1 MLDLYIVTLAF
12 GAHPGDPNWNT
23 ETNPQGPDINGDGI
37 VNGVDQ
43 YLVAL
48 DFGKT
53 KVTREGTYSWF
64 TSGGGDYFIGQALG
78 YDETRILSGE
88 TITFSFYFYPE
99 TVAPDG
105 SLNNAEGQIFY
116 VYGNNQNATKRG
128 AWIRPTSLGWWM
140 GRVTE
145 TLPSTT
151 YYVEVIIHGVPN
163 FRAWID
169 SAQVATSGYTIY
181 YRLPPYSNQAT
192 DPTDGTCVQWMN
204 AMVCAD
210 ANYRTGQ
217 AYAYAWD
224 QSGAGVGKLA
234 YGQFNRDPPTGNS
247 PTVSLGEGQSFKVGA
262 YWVAYG
268 GFGEAYSSVAITVY
282 LYYLR
287 IGVGWEVAGSYEF
300 KITSWQ
306 YPSQAIYYEGTV
318 SVAIPSPPK
327 GAGGYS
333 VAAKAWTYAGGDGGS
348 AVADFLFY
356 PYFMYIDLLKITD

>member
-1 MLDLYIVTLAF
+1 
-12 GAHPGDPNWNT
+12 
-23 ETNPQGPDINGDGI
+23 
-37 VNGVDQ
+37 
-43 YLVAL
+43 
-48 DFGKT
+48 
-53 KVTREGTYSWF
+53 
-64 TSGGGDYFIGQALG
+64 
-78 YDETRILSGE
+78 
-88 TITFSFYFYPE
+88 
-99 TVAPDG
+99 
-105 SLNNAEGQIFY
+105 
-116 VYGNNQNATKRG
+116 
-128 AWIRPTSLGWWM
+128 
-140 GRVTE
+140 
-145 TLPSTT
+145 
-151 YYVEVIIHGVPN
+151 
-163 FRAWID
+163 
-169 SAQVATSGYTIY
+169 
-181 YRLPPYSNQAT
+181 
-192 DPTDGTCVQWMN
+192 MN

-210 ANYRTGQ
+210 ANYMAGQ

-306 YPSQAIYYEGTV
+306 YPSQAVYYEGTV

-333 VAAKAWTYAGGDGGS
+333 VAAKAWTYTGEDGGECCGRLPLLS
-348 AVADFLFY
+348 LFHVY
-356 PYFMYIDLLKITD
+356 RPSQDHRLGDLDETSKIRDDSGCGSRSKHHHVGFRHATAWIDNNLPSLPTITSDRQRKTIP